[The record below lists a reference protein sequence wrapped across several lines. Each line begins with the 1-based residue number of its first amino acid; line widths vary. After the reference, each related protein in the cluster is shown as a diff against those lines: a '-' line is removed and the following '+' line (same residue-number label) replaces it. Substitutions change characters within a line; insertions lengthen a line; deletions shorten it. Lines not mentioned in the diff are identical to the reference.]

1 MSSLPVE
8 VRGGLKRAALR
19 TGYAFAVVINL
30 AMLIIVQN
38 ILEWGWLPFLTE
50 EFTSVVPWISLSL
63 VVSIVANFV
72 YQFNDTV
79 VVKSTGQILVN
90 LVSLFVTYQV
100 FTVFP
105 FDFSGSGFDWTLTAR
120 IVLILAMIGVAVGM
134 LTEAIRLTQSAMT
147 KRTA

>member
-1 MSSLPVE
+1 M
-8 VRGGLKRAALR
+8 
-19 TGYAFAVVINL
+19 
-30 AMLIIVQN
+30 
-38 ILEWGWLPFLTE
+38 
-50 EFTSVVPWISLSL
+50 
-63 VVSIVANFV
+63 
-72 YQFNDTV
+72 
-79 VVKSTGQILVN
+79 N

-105 FDFSGSGFDWTLTAR
+105 FDFSRSGFDWTLTAR